1 MSISSARRD
10 DWIPIAAL
18 LMLGSIAIRQTRRAL
33 EARDS

>member
-18 LMLGSIAIRQTRRAL
+18 LMLAH
-33 EARDS
+33 EARDL